1 MQQQQQEPLNFDKV
15 WKMFQETAD
24 RFKETDKKFQDTD
37 KKFQDTDRR
46 FKDTDKKFLQS
57 QEELRR
63 NFQETDKR
71 FKETDKKVKELASLF
86 TGQWG
91 KLVEAL
97 MAPGCLQIFQ
107 ERDINISKSLANI
120 KAKIHGNELEIDLL
134 LVNNDELVII
144 EIKTTARVKYI
155 KELINDIKTFKTF
168 FPEYSG
174 HKVYGAIAA
183 IRYEEDCDKLA
194 ASKGLFVIRSVGEG
208 LVEISNPAEFQ
219 PAVF

>member
-144 EIKTTARVKYI
+144 EIKT
-155 KELINDIKTFKTF
+155 
-168 FPEYSG
+168 
-174 HKVYGAIAA
+174 
-183 IRYEEDCDKLA
+183 
-194 ASKGLFVIRSVGEG
+194 
-208 LVEISNPAEFQ
+208 
-219 PAVF
+219 